1 MKATQAILRAT
12 GGPEVIEWNE
22 VELGAPGPGQAL
34 VEQRAVGVNFID
46 VYHRTGAYPAPLPA
60 GLGLEAA
67 GQVIAVGE
75 GVSEVAPGD
84 RVATFG
90 PERGAYSTA
99 RLVSAASLIKLPDD
113 VDDDTAATIM
123 LKGCTTEFLVER
135 CARVQPGD
143 DVLVHAA
150 AGGVGQLLVQ
160 WLTAIGA
167 RVIAHVGSEAKAQLV
182 RDLGAAEVL
191 TVPFEQLAEQV
202 RSLTGGTG
210 VRTAFDGVG
219 KASWDASLKST
230 ARRGLIASFGSASGP
245 VEGVALGSL
254 AQQGSLFVTRPTLFD
269 YYATPDDRTAGVA
282 RLFAMIRAGKLKA
295 AIGRRYPLTDA
306 AQAHRDLEARNTTGA
321 TLLMP

>member
-1 MKATQAILRAT
+1 MQATQAILRAT
-12 GGPEVIEWNE
+12 GGPEAIEWAE
-22 VELGAPGPGQAL
+22 VELGRPGPGQAL
-34 VEQRAVGVNFID
+34 VAHSAVGVNFID

-67 GQVIAVGE
+67 GQVIAVGD
-75 GVSEVAPGD
+75 GVTNVAPGD
-84 RVATFG
+84 RVVTFG

-99 RLVSAASLIKLPDD
+99 RLVSAASLFTLPDD
-113 VDDDTAATIM
+113 VDDDTAAAIL

-135 CARVQPGD
+135 CAKVQPGD

-182 RDLGAAEVL
+182 RGLGTADVLSIPFGQIAE
-191 TVPFEQLAEQV
+191 EV
-202 RSLTGGTG
+202 RALTGGNG
-210 VRTAFDGVG
+210 VRATFDGVG

-245 VEGVALGSL
+245 VDGVALGIL
-254 AQQGSLFVTRPTLFD
+254 AQRGSLYVSRPTLFD
-269 YYATPDDRTAGVA
+269 YYAMPEDRSAGSE
-282 RLFAMIRAGKLKA
+282 RLFAMIREGKIKA
-295 AIGRRYPLTDA
+295 TIGQRYPLTDA

-321 TLLMP
+321 TLLIP

>member
-1 MKATQAILRAT
+1 MQATQAILRSA
-12 GGPEVIEWNE
+12 GGPEAIEWAD
-22 VELGAPGPGQAL
+22 VELGRPGPGQAL
-34 VEQRAVGVNFID
+34 VVHSAVGVNFID

-67 GQVIAVGE
+67 GQVIAVGD
-75 GVSEVAPGD
+75 GVTNVAPGD
-84 RVATFG
+84 RVVTFG

-99 RLVSAASLIKLPDD
+99 RLVSAASLFTLPDD
-113 VDDDTAATIM
+113 IDDDTAAAIL

-135 CARVQPGD
+135 CAKVQPGD

-182 RDLGAAEVL
+182 RDLGTADVLSIPFDQIAE
-191 TVPFEQLAEQV
+191 EV
-202 RSLTGGTG
+202 RALTGGNG
-210 VRTAFDGVG
+210 VRATFDGVG

-245 VEGVALGSL
+245 VDGVALGIL
-254 AQQGSLFVTRPTLFD
+254 AQHGSLYVSRPTLFD
-269 YYATPDDRTAGVA
+269 YYATPEDRTAGSE
-282 RLFAMIRAGKLKA
+282 RLFAMIREGKIKA
-295 AIGRRYPLTDA
+295 TIGQRYPLTDA

-321 TLLMP
+321 TLLIP

>member
-1 MKATQAILRAT
+1 MQATQAILRAT
-12 GGPEVIEWNE
+12 GGPEAIEWIE
-22 VELGAPGPGQAL
+22 VELGVPGPGQAL
-34 VEQRAVGVNFID
+34 VDHRAVGVNFID

-67 GQVIAVGE
+67 GQVIAVGD
-75 GVSEVAPGD
+75 GVTNVAPGD
-84 RVATFG
+84 RVVTFG

-99 RLVSAASLIKLPDD
+99 RLVSAASLFTLPDD
-113 VDDDTAATIM
+113 IDDDTAAAIL

-135 CARVQPGD
+135 CAKVQPGD

-182 RDLGAAEVL
+182 RDLGTADVLSIPFDQIAE
-191 TVPFEQLAEQV
+191 EV
-202 RSLTGGTG
+202 RALTGGNG
-210 VRTAFDGVG
+210 VRATFDGVG

-245 VEGVALGSL
+245 VDGVALGIL
-254 AQQGSLFVTRPTLFD
+254 AQHGSLFVTRPTLFD
-269 YYATPDDRTAGVA
+269 YYATPEDRSAGA
-282 RLFAMIRAGKLKA
+282 DRLFAMIREGKIKA
-295 AIGRRYPLTDA
+295 TIGQRYPLTDA

-321 TLLMP
+321 TLLIP

>member
-1 MKATQAILRAT
+1 MQATQAILRAT
-12 GGPEVIEWNE
+12 GGPEAIEWAE
-22 VELGAPGPGQAL
+22 VELGRPGPGQAL
-34 VEQRAVGVNFID
+34 VVHSAVGVNFID

-67 GQVIAVGE
+67 GQVIAVGD
-75 GVSEVAPGD
+75 GVTNVAPGD
-84 RVATFG
+84 RVVTFG

-99 RLVSAASLIKLPDD
+99 RLVSAASLFTLPDD
-113 VDDDTAATIM
+113 IDDDTAAAIL

-135 CARVQPGD
+135 CAQVQPGD

-182 RDLGAAEVL
+182 RDLGTADVLSIPFDQIAE
-191 TVPFEQLAEQV
+191 EV
-202 RSLTGGTG
+202 RALTGGNG
-210 VRTAFDGVG
+210 VRATFDGVG

-245 VEGVALGSL
+245 VDGVALGIL
-254 AQQGSLFVTRPTLFD
+254 AQHGSLYVSRPTLFD
-269 YYATPDDRTAGVA
+269 YYATPEDRTAGSE
-282 RLFAMIRAGKLKA
+282 RLFAMIREGKIKA
-295 AIGRRYPLTDA
+295 TIGQRYPLTDA

-321 TLLMP
+321 TLLIP

>member
-1 MKATQAILRAT
+1 MQATQAILRAT
-12 GGPEVIEWNE
+12 GGPEAIEWAE
-22 VELGAPGPGQAL
+22 VELGRPGPGQAL
-34 VEQRAVGVNFID
+34 VVHSAVGVNFID

-67 GQVIAVGE
+67 GQVIAVGD
-75 GVSEVAPGD
+75 GVTNVAPGD
-84 RVATFG
+84 RVVTFG

-99 RLVSAASLIKLPDD
+99 RLVSAASLFRLPDD
-113 VDDDTAATIM
+113 VDDDTAAAIL

-135 CARVQPGD
+135 CAKVQPGD

-182 RDLGAAEVL
+182 RDLGIADVLSIPFGQIAE
-191 TVPFEQLAEQV
+191 EV
-202 RSLTGGTG
+202 RALTGGNG
-210 VRTAFDGVG
+210 VRATFDGVG

-245 VEGVALGSL
+245 VDGVALGIL
-254 AQQGSLFVTRPTLFD
+254 AQHGSLYVSRPTLFD
-269 YYATPDDRTAGVA
+269 YYATPEDRTAGSE
-282 RLFAMIRAGKLKA
+282 RLFAMIREGKIKA
-295 AIGRRYPLTDA
+295 TIGQRYPLTDA

-321 TLLMP
+321 TLLIP

>member
-1 MKATQAILRAT
+1 MQATQAILRSA
-12 GGPEVIEWNE
+12 GGPEAIEWAD
-22 VELGAPGPGQAL
+22 VELGRPGPGQAL
-34 VEQRAVGVNFID
+34 VVHSAVGVNFID

-67 GQVIAVGE
+67 GQVIAVGD
-75 GVSEVAPGD
+75 GVTNVAPGD
-84 RVATFG
+84 RVVTFG

-99 RLVSAASLIKLPDD
+99 RLVSAASLFTLPDD
-113 VDDDTAATIM
+113 IDDDTAAAIM

-135 CARVQPGD
+135 CAKVQPGD

-182 RDLGAAEVL
+182 RDLGTADVLSIPFDQIAE
-191 TVPFEQLAEQV
+191 EV
-202 RSLTGGTG
+202 RALTGGNG
-210 VRTAFDGVG
+210 VRATFDGVG

-245 VEGVALGSL
+245 VDGVALGIL
-254 AQQGSLFVTRPTLFD
+254 AQHGSLYVSRPTLFD
-269 YYATPDDRTAGVA
+269 YYAMPEDRSAGSE
-282 RLFAMIRAGKLKA
+282 RLFAMIREGKIKA
-295 AIGRRYPLTDA
+295 TIGQRYPLTDA

-321 TLLMP
+321 TLLIP

>member
-12 GGPEVIEWNE
+12 GGPEVIEWHE
-22 VELGAPGPGQAL
+22 VELDAPGPGQAL

-60 GLGLEAA
+60 ALGLEAA
-67 GQVIAVGE
+67 GQVIAVGD

-99 RLVSAASLIKLPDD
+99 RLVSAAALIKLPDD
-113 VDDDTAATIM
+113 VDDDTAAAIM

-167 RVIAHVGSEAKAQLV
+167 RVIAHVGSEAKARLV

-202 RSLTGGTG
+202 RSLTGDTG
-210 VRTAFDGVG
+210 VRAAFDGVG
-219 KASWDASLKST
+219 KASWEASLKST
-230 ARRGLIASFGSASGP
+230 ARRGLIANFGSASGP

-254 AQQGSLFVTRPTLFD
+254 AQHGSLFVTRPTLFD

-295 AIGRRYPLTDA
+295 AIGQRYPLTDA

>member
-1 MKATQAILRAT
+1 MQATQAILRSA
-12 GGPEVIEWNE
+12 GGPEAIEWAE
-22 VELGAPGPGQAL
+22 VELGRPGPGQAL
-34 VEQRAVGVNFID
+34 VVHSAVGVNFID

-67 GQVIAVGE
+67 GQVIAVGD
-75 GVSEVAPGD
+75 GVTNVAPGD
-84 RVATFG
+84 RVVTFG

-99 RLVSAASLIKLPDD
+99 RLVSAASLFRLPDD
-113 VDDDTAATIM
+113 IDDDTAAAIL

-135 CARVQPGD
+135 CAKVQPGD

-182 RDLGAAEVL
+182 RDLGTADVLSIPFDQIAE
-191 TVPFEQLAEQV
+191 EV
-202 RSLTGGTG
+202 RALTGGNG
-210 VRTAFDGVG
+210 VRATFDGVG

-245 VEGVALGSL
+245 VDGVALGIL
-254 AQQGSLFVTRPTLFD
+254 AQHGSLYVSRPTLFD
-269 YYATPDDRTAGVA
+269 YYATPEDRTAGSE
-282 RLFAMIRAGKLKA
+282 RLFAMIREGKIKA
-295 AIGRRYPLTDA
+295 TIGQRYPLTDA

-321 TLLMP
+321 TLLIP

>member
-12 GGPEVIEWNE
+12 GGPEVIEWHE

-34 VEQRAVGVNFID
+34 VEHRVVGVNFID
-46 VYHRTGAYPAPLPA
+46 VYHRTGAYPALLPA

-67 GQVIAVGE
+67 GQVIAVGD

-113 VDDDTAATIM
+113 VDDDTAAAIM
-123 LKGCTTEFLVER
+123 LKGCTTEYLVER

-160 WLTAIGA
+160 WLSAIGA
-167 RVIAHVGSEAKAQLV
+167 RVIAHVGSEAKSQLV

-191 TVPFEQLAEQV
+191 TVSFEQLAEQV

-254 AQQGSLFVTRPTLFD
+254 AQNGSLFVTRPTVFD

-282 RLFAMIRAGKLKA
+282 RLFAMIRSGQVKA
-295 AIGRRYPLTDA
+295 TIGRRYPLTDA
-306 AQAHRDLEARNTTGA
+306 TQAHRDLEARNTTGA

>member
-1 MKATQAILRAT
+1 MQATQAILRSA
-12 GGPEVIEWNE
+12 GGPEAIEWAD
-22 VELGAPGPGQAL
+22 VELGRPGPGQAL
-34 VEQRAVGVNFID
+34 VVHSAVGVNFID

-67 GQVIAVGE
+67 GQVIAVGD
-75 GVSEVAPGD
+75 GVTEVGPGD
-84 RVATFG
+84 RVVTFG

-113 VDDDTAATIM
+113 MDDDTAAAIM

-135 CARVQPGD
+135 CARLQPGD

-182 RDLGAAEVL
+182 RDLGTADVLSIPFDQIAE
-191 TVPFEQLAEQV
+191 EV
-202 RSLTGGTG
+202 RALTGGNG
-210 VRTAFDGVG
+210 VRATFDGVG

-245 VEGVALGSL
+245 VDGVALGIL
-254 AQQGSLFVTRPTLFD
+254 AQHGSLYVSRPTLFD
-269 YYATPDDRTAGVA
+269 YYAMPEDRSAGSE
-282 RLFAMIRAGKLKA
+282 RLFAMIREGKIKA
-295 AIGRRYPLTDA
+295 TIGQRYPLTDA

-321 TLLMP
+321 TLLIP

>member
-1 MKATQAILRAT
+1 MKATQAILRAN

-67 GQVIAVGE
+67 GQVIAVGD

-113 VDDDTAATIM
+113 VDDDTAAAIM

-150 AGGVGQLLVQ
+150 AGGVGQYLVQ

-167 RVIAHVGSEAKAQLV
+167 RVIAHVGSEAKAGLV

-245 VEGVALGSL
+245 VDGVALGAL
-254 AQQGSLFVTRPTLFD
+254 AHHGSLFVTRPTVFD

-282 RLFAMIRAGKLKA
+282 RLFAMIRAGKLKS
-295 AIGRRYPLTDA
+295 AIGQRYALTDA

>member
-22 VELGAPGPGQAL
+22 LELGAPGPGQAL

-67 GQVIAVGE
+67 GQVIAVGD

-113 VDDDTAATIM
+113 VDDDTAAAIM

-191 TVPFEQLAEQV
+191 TVPFEQLADQV

-210 VRTAFDGVG
+210 VRAAFDGVG
-219 KASWDASLKST
+219 KASWEASLKST
-230 ARRGLIASFGSASGP
+230 ARRGLIVSFGSASGP
-245 VEGVALGSL
+245 VEGVALGAL
-254 AQQGSLFVTRPTLFD
+254 AQNGSLFVTRPTLFD

-295 AIGRRYPLTDA
+295 AIGQRYALTDA

>member
-1 MKATQAILRAT
+1 MQATQAILRAT
-12 GGPEVIEWNE
+12 GGPEAIEWAE
-22 VELGAPGPGQAL
+22 VELGRPGPGQAL
-34 VEQRAVGVNFID
+34 VVHSAVGVNFID

-67 GQVIAVGE
+67 GQVIAVGD
-75 GVSEVAPGD
+75 GVTNVAPGD
-84 RVATFG
+84 RVVTFG

-99 RLVSAASLIKLPDD
+99 RLVSAASLFTLPDD
-113 VDDDTAATIM
+113 IDDDTAAAIL

-135 CARVQPGD
+135 CAKVQPGD

-182 RDLGAAEVL
+182 RDLGTADVLSIPFDQIAE
-191 TVPFEQLAEQV
+191 EV
-202 RSLTGGTG
+202 RALTGGNG
-210 VRTAFDGVG
+210 VRATFDGVG

-245 VEGVALGSL
+245 VDGVALGIL
-254 AQQGSLFVTRPTLFD
+254 AQHGSLYVSRPTLFD
-269 YYATPDDRTAGVA
+269 YYAMPEDRSAGSE
-282 RLFAMIRAGKLKA
+282 RLFAMIREGKIKA
-295 AIGRRYPLTDA
+295 TIGQRYPLTDA

-321 TLLMP
+321 TLLIP

>member
-1 MKATQAILRAT
+1 MKATQAILRTT

-99 RLVSAASLIKLPDD
+99 RLVSAALLIKLPDD
-113 VDDDTAATIM
+113 VDDDTAAAIM

-150 AGGVGQLLVQ
+150 AGGVGQYLVQ

-210 VRTAFDGVG
+210 VRAAFDGVG
-219 KASWDASLKST
+219 KASWEASLKST

-245 VEGVALGSL
+245 VEGVALGTL
-254 AQQGSLFVTRPTLFD
+254 AQHGSLFVTRPTLFD

-282 RLFAMIRAGKLKA
+282 RLFAMIRAGKLKS
-295 AIGRRYPLTDA
+295 AIGQRYALTDA